1 MIYIHI
7 PFCKQK
13 CSYCNFHFSTS
24 LKLKEDML
32 SSIIK
37 EFSLRHQE
45 LENKKLDSLYFGGGT
60 PSILEAKEIGKI
72 IDEANRYFEFSSD
85 MELTLEANPDD
96 LNASF
101 LKEIN
106 NIGVNRLSIGTQSFF
121 EDDLKLMNRAHTAA
135 EAESSIK
142 RAQDFG
148 LENISVDLIYG
159 SPTST
164 MEQWKQNLAK
174 IIELQVPHVSS
185 YALTIEPK
193 TILDNWIS
201 QQKIKSPDE
210 AFQNDAFFYM
220 SEFLKDNAF
229 DHYEISNFGKPNFHS
244 KHNSSYW
251 EYKEYLGIGP
261 SAHSYDGKNLRSWN
275 VANNTKY
282 IKSLSENQL
291 PIEREELNE
300 NDRYNEMLMIGLRT
314 QKGVDLMK
322 FKNSFSSEMVSTF
335 ESSIQQKIKDG
346 ILKVENNRLVIPEQH
361 WFMAD
366 GIASD
371 LFLV

>member
-1 MIYIHI
+1 
-7 PFCKQK
+7 
-13 CSYCNFHFSTS
+13 
-24 LKLKEDML
+24 ML
-32 SSIIK
+32 SAISK
-37 EFSLRHQE
+37 EFSLRHHE
-45 LENKKLDSLYFGGGT
+45 LQNKKIESLYFGGGT

-85 MELTLEANPDD
+85 IELTLEANPDD
-96 LNASF
+96 LSISF
-101 LKEIN
+101 LKEIK

-121 EDDLKLMNRAHTAA
+121 EDDLKLMNRAHTAS

-142 RAQDFG
+142 RAQDIG

-174 IIELQVPHVSS
+174 LVELQVPHVSS

-201 QQKIKSPDE
+201 QQKVKSPDE

-220 SEFLKDNAF
+220 SEFLKANAF

-275 VANNTKY
+275 IANNTKY
-282 IKSLSENQL
+282 IKSLLENQL

-314 QKGVDLMK
+314 QKGVDLMR
-322 FKNSFSSEMVSTF
+322 FKSSFSSEIISVF
-335 ESSIQQKIKDG
+335 ESSIQQKIKEG
-346 ILKVENNRLVIPEQH
+346 ILKIESNRLIIPEQH

>member
-45 LENKKLDSLYFGGGT
+45 LENKKIDSLYFGGGT

-72 IDEANRYFEFSSD
+72 IDEANRYFEFNPD

-101 LKEIN
+101 LKEIK
-106 NIGVNRLSIGTQSFF
+106 NIGINRLSIGTQSFF
-121 EDDLKLMNRAHTAA
+121 EDDLKLMNRAHTAS

-185 YALTIEPK
+185 YALTIESK
-193 TILDNWIS
+193 TILDNWIN

-220 SEFLKDNAF
+220 SEFLKENGF

-314 QKGVDLMK
+314 QKGVDLMR
-322 FKNSFSSEMVSTF
+322 FKNSFSSEMISAF
-335 ESSIQQKIKDG
+335 ENSIQQKIKDG
-346 ILKVENNRLVIPEQH
+346 ILKIENNRLIIPEQH

-366 GIASD
+366 GIAAD

>member
-1 MIYIHI
+1 
-7 PFCKQK
+7 
-13 CSYCNFHFSTS
+13 
-24 LKLKEDML
+24 ML

-45 LENKKLDSLYFGGGT
+45 LKNKKLDSLYFGGGT

-72 IDEANRYFEFSSD
+72 IDEANRYFEFTPD

-96 LNASF
+96 LKSSF
-101 LKEIN
+101 LKEIK
-106 NIGVNRLSIGTQSFF
+106 NIGVNRLSIGIQSFF
-121 EDDLKLMNRAHTAA
+121 EDDLILMNRAHTAS
-135 EAESSIK
+135 EADSSIK

-164 MEQWKQNLAK
+164 IEQWKQNLTK

-193 TILDNWIS
+193 TILDNWIT
-201 QQKIKSPDE
+201 QQKVKSPDE

-220 SEFLKDNAF
+220 SEFLKQNGF

-314 QKGVDLMK
+314 QKGVDLMR
-322 FKNSFSSEMVSTF
+322 FKNNFSSDMIFTF
-335 ESSIQQKIKDG
+335 ENSIQQKIKEG
-346 ILKVENNRLVIPEQH
+346 ILKIENNRLIIPEQH

-366 GIASD
+366 GIAAD